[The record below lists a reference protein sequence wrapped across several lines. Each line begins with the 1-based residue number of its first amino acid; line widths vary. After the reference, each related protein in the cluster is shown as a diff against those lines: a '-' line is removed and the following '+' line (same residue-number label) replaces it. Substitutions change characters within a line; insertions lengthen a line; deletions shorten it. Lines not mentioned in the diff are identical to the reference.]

1 VETLSAPAQ
10 RHDQRDRLNYG
21 VVVLLARN
29 HRAVAVW
36 NDAAS
41 SPTSDMITTTTTTAT
56 ATATTAAAA
65 TTTTTAEE
73 LLVFVA
79 P

>member
-29 HRAVAVW
+29 DRPVAVW

-41 SPTSDMITTTTTTAT
+41 SPTSDMITTTTTTA
-56 ATATTAAAA
+56 AAA
-65 TTTTTAEE
+65 TTTTTSEE

>member
-1 VETLSAPAQ
+1 METLSAPAQ
-10 RHDQRDRLNYG
+10 RHDQRDRLKYG

-56 ATATTAAAA
+56 ATTAAAA